1 MKHEMLATQRVEG
14 KLQIPGCKNP
24 DPEIPEDLF
33 CGEKKMS
40 LEVPDWVV
48 KDWGSRPQYSGD
60 YRQFV
65 ESVTEEFGPLLS
77 EDDIKKLVQAEQT
90 EPGAKRRKTGEGE
103 AAVVAKS
110 TADMSTAVEIASMP
124 FNVSNAKVTGGELL
138 CHVKVG
144 NGIWLIN
151 QSQGLV
157 TLPVGFLLA
166 GFGKGKY
173 ESKKPEDTVDENKV
187 LPFDC
192 CPPTSQCLFSNKLQ
206 TVLEVLKAK
215 RAKMPDAK
223 IAYRDIS
230 EAATSDDPGAV
241 KIMMT
246 AKVVYAPSPH
256 REGAADEDA
265 EANKKASM
273 QARAGCLLP
282 ITA

>member
-1 MKHEMLATQRVEG
+1 M
-14 KLQIPGCKNP
+14 
-24 DPEIPEDLF
+24 
-33 CGEKKMS
+33 
-40 LEVPDWVV
+40 
-48 KDWGSRPQYSGD
+48 
-60 YRQFV
+60 

-103 AAVVAKS
+103 AAVVGKS

-124 FNVSNAKVTGGELL
+124 AGSKLMEFNVSNAKVTGGELL

-187 LPFDC
+187 LPFE
-192 CPPTSQCLFSNKLQ
+192 PMP
-206 TVLEVLKAK
+206 VLEQVADSAGGL
-215 RAKMPDAK
+215 
-223 IAYRDIS
+223 
-230 EAATSDDPGAV
+230 
-241 KIMMT
+241 
-246 AKVVYAPSPH
+246 
-256 REGAADEDA
+256 EG
-265 EANKKASM
+265 
-273 QARAGCLLP
+273 QARQDARCEDRLP
-282 ITA
+282 